1 MYGLP
6 CPVRGHA
13 VPRRPHSIEEQPVN
27 DLSYSDFESALR
39 EALPFLDEETPVD
52 AHASLTELGL
62 DSLTLLGLVAELE
75 DRFSL
80 ELPDEMLVMETF
92 ATPSTLWSA
101 LSELPRS

>member
-1 MYGLP
+1 M
-6 CPVRGHA
+6 
-13 VPRRPHSIEEQPVN
+13 N

-39 EALPFLDEETPVD
+39 QSLPFLDEETPVD

-75 DRFSL
+75 DRFSV

-92 ATPSTLWSA
+92 ETPSTLWDS
-101 LSELPRS
+101 LSRLPRT